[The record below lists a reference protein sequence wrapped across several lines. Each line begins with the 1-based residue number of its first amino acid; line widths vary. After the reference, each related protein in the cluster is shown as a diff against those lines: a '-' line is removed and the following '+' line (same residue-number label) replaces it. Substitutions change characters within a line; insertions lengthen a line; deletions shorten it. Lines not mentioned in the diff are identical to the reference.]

1 MLFRFL
7 FSNIGFTISVFS
19 AFVFFITG
27 WLYFDSSSVEKDKR
41 NLIARSIGFFL
52 LALSSAADATL
63 VSSGSFLLAAQW
75 MEIIGLIVI
84 AIDLLGEPMLS
95 LPSKKK
101 VLIFFPIFSIFT
113 SFFSLIPF
121 AALLYLFIAV
131 ILIKDVVLSYEKQ
144 LKPVYWAF
152 IFLAIAKAASIGFL
166 WKDTT
171 DVFLSNFLADFGTL
185 WTTVHFIE
193 LIGLVILAKWTLG
206 YIRFRLASQLF
217 ISTVS
222 ASLLIFLVTTIFF
235 TFLLLGNVEQ
245 DALAHLRTD
254 VKVLQYAME
263 RQQKEALSDVQSISQ
278 NSVFINAFER
288 KDKKELLRVT
298 SNYLIAQ
305 GTSFLAVTDKEG
317 NVLVRAEDKEKTG
330 DNIGFDPVV
339 RSALSG
345 QKLST
350 VTVSSGVFLP
360 LVEIKAATP
369 IVIGGKVEGVVA
381 TGFLVDEAFVDG
393 VKNITGLD
401 VTVFAARKRA
411 ATTFLLPDGKS
422 RAVGTIESNP
432 KVISK
437 VLEQGEIFLGPSQV
451 FNQSYYTAYAPLKT
465 NGDKT
470 IGMLFVGKQQTE
482 LIKAANR
489 SLELTFLG
497 SIILMIV
504 SIFPAYYISKYMQ
517 DQVSA

>member
-1 MLFRFL
+1 MLLRFL

-27 WLYFDSSSVEKDKR
+27 WLYIDSSSIERDKR
-41 NLIARSIGFFL
+41 NLVVRSIGFFL
-52 LALSSAADATL
+52 LALSSAASATTI
-63 VSSGSFLLAAQW
+63 SSTTFLLGTQW
-75 MEIIGLIVI
+75 LEITALII
-84 AIDLLGEPMLS
+84 IILDLLSEPMLS
-95 LPSKKK
+95 PPSKKK
-101 VLIFFPIFSIFT
+101 VLIFFPVFGIFT
-113 SFFSLIPF
+113 SFFSLIPLA
-121 AALLYLFIAV
+121 AALYFFIA
-131 ILIKDVVLSYEKQ
+131 IIFIRKVVQNYEKQ
-144 LKPVYWAF
+144 LRPVFWAF
-152 IFLAIAKAASIGFL
+152 IFLAAAKALSMGFL

-171 DVFLSNFLADFGTL
+171 DVFLSNFLSDFGTL
-185 WTTVHFIE
+185 WTITHFIE

-217 ISTVS
+217 VSTVS

-245 DALAHLRTD
+245 DALSHLKTD
-254 VKVLQYAME
+254 VRVLQYAIE
-263 RQQKEALSDVQSISQ
+263 RLQKEALSDVQSISQ
-278 NSVFINAFER
+278 DSVFLRAFESN
-288 KDKKELLRVT
+288 DKKELLKVT
-298 SNYLIAQ
+298 SNYLVSQ
-305 GTSFLAVTDKEG
+305 NTNFLAVTGKDG
-317 NVLVRAEDKEKTG
+317 DVMMRAEDKEKIG

-345 QKLST
+345 HKLST
-350 VTVSSGVFLP
+350 VIVSPGVFLP
-360 LVEIKAATP
+360 LVQIKAATP
-369 IVIGGKVEGVVA
+369 VVIGGKVAGSVT

-401 VTVFAARKRA
+401 VTVFAERKRA

-422 RAVGTIESNP
+422 RAVGTIESNDA
-432 KVISK
+432 VISK
-437 VLEQGEIFLGPSQV
+437 VLEKGEIFLGPSQV
-451 FNQSYYTAYAPLKT
+451 LNQSYYTAYAPLKT

-482 LIKAANR
+482 LIKAANH

-504 SIFPAYYISKYMQ
+504 SIFPAFYIARYMQ